1 MNFVVFETIFRYNG
15 DMSNTMNNKQIL
27 REAMHL
33 QTMENN
39 PFDAEDKAVFD
50 MFERKG
56 WTADQCRAF
65 IIEQAKAES
74 LVPAAE

>member
-1 MNFVVFETIFRYNG
+1 MVFETIFRYNG
-15 DMSNTMNNKQIL
+15 NMSKTMNNKQIL

-33 QTMENN
+33 QAMENN
-39 PFDAEDKAVFD
+39 PFDGSDKAMFE
-50 MFERKG
+50 MFERKDWSG
-56 WTADQCRAF
+56 EQRRTY